1 MGYTHFDKLSAENGY
16 YIGAHG
22 SESVVID
29 SSKNI
34 TSGNIAVPTG
44 KTLSVADDGALT
56 VNSVKVSTVKQA
68 TARIAAVA
76 AGSTGEW
83 AVFKAPE
90 ACEITA
96 AYIVPDSAITGAD
109 TNYMTLSIVDK
120 GSDGTGTTAIASVD
134 FTSGTDAAA
143 FDAFSLG
150 TLGDA
155 KTLAAGDV
163 VSFKKAEAGTGMD
176 MPNLLV
182 VIEYKK
188 V

>member
-1 MGYTHFDKLSAENGY
+1 MGYTHFDKLAAENGY
-16 YIGAHG
+16 AVGGYG
-22 SESVVID
+22 SETSVINADGAISVP
-29 SSKNI
+29 
-34 TSGNIAVPTG
+34 SGQTLTIGGVKVTTTQTVQARVPT
-44 KTLSVADDGALT
+44 T
-56 VNSVKVSTVKQA
+56 
-68 TARIAAVA
+68 A

-83 AVFKAPE
+83 AIFKAPE

-134 FTSGTDAAA
+134 FTSGTNAAA
-143 FDAFSLG
+143 FDATSLG
-150 TLGDA
+150 TLGA
-155 KTLAAGDV
+155 GKTLAAGDV
-163 VSFKKAEAGTGMD
+163 VSFKKAEAGSGMN

-188 V
+188 T